1 MKRILAICTA
11 LFAAAGVHAQSMT
24 ASVTTQPCTNNGVCS
39 VTVTG
44 LTAPVSYTYSYG
56 NYMTTVH
63 SNVNS
68 LTDQLTNLPASTNG
82 SIYITASDGTNSAYG
97 FASSYPPFF
106 VGITNTPAICPSTT
120 GSLTAQ
126 TFSGSPG
133 PFTYSWVN
141 TTTMASYTGTM
152 IIASI
157 DQYSLTVTDQVT
169 GCFVI
174 RADSSTRISQQSNMN
189 LTYNSTPANCTNG
202 TATVTASGGVAPYTY
217 LWNNGAVSNT
227 ISGLVRGIYTATV
240 TDAQGCGSNYNYGVN
255 IYQIP
260 FINVNTSITNATCLQ
275 TNGGA
280 MAFGT
285 GGASPYTYLW
295 SNAQSTQSLSAVP
308 GGINYQ
314 VIATDANGCT
324 GSGNA
329 YISMTTPVMV
339 SYNVTASS
347 CTVASGSASLSISGG
362 VAPYTTLW
370 NTYPTPTTG
379 TVISSVSPGQ
389 YSFKVT
395 DANGCIRT
403 GAALVPPSSTINAV
417 LSAPAVICPA
427 LTGTVSASVSGTNGP
442 FTYTWSNSAHTT
454 QISNVPLGTYSCIIK
469 DAAGCSVTKYI
480 GLLAASPV
488 NLGVSATPASCRY
501 TSDGSVLANATGGT
515 APYTYQWS
523 NGQTT
528 ATVSGLATG
537 YLYVTA
543 TDANGCKSST
553 QAFVGYNAANTSCY
567 CTISGKVYRDANSNC
582 TIDGGETGISNIMIH
597 CSNFGYAFT
606 DINGNYSF
614 QVPTGTYTLSESV
627 NSTYPLAPCQ
637 GNAIVQSVTAGAGC
651 NNIVNFANN
660 VVTLH
665 DLHIITTS
673 FPFNAPIPGNPY
685 YQKIIVENNGTIPES
700 TVQVGYVH
708 DGQLGAFT
716 GSLFTQQN
724 ASTYPNWYSILSGFP
739 TLNPGTSGQVNLTY
753 NVPTNIPLGTT
764 VNFFDTTA
772 YASPMS
778 TWLLDQT
785 PWDNVQNYQQTVIGS
800 YDPNFKEVSPKGTGP
815 QGYITTKD
823 SLLSYVIHF
832 QNEGTYFAQNIS
844 VLDSLDSD
852 LDWTT
857 LRPGYSDHSYT
868 TTVNENGVI
877 TFKFANINLPW
888 KSQYGDLMSSGM
900 VSYTIKRKRNL
911 AQGTQFKNTAAIYF
925 DYNAP
930 VITNTTLNTLK
941 DLNVS
946 IEEKA
951 SSGDENV
958 SLFPNPA
965 TNALNIAIYV
975 KEAGKGDVYI
985 MDISGKI
992 LVAHSITVDA
1002 GNNTLNENTSALP
1015 SGIYFVKV
1023 NCKDIAT
1030 TKKLVII
1037 K

>member
-11 LFAAAGVHAQSMT
+11 LFATIGMHAQSMT
-24 ASVTTQPCTNNGVCS
+24 ASITTQACTNNGVCS

-56 NYMTTVH
+56 NSITTVH

-68 LTDQLTNLPASTNG
+68 LTDQLINLPAYANG
-82 SIYITASDGTNSAYG
+82 SIYITAFDGTNYASG
-97 FASSYPPFF
+97 FVYSYPPFF
-106 VGITNTPAICPSTT
+106 VVTTSTAAICPATT
-120 GSLTAQ
+120 GTMSAQ

-133 PFTYSWVN
+133 PFTYSWIN
-141 TTTMASYTGTM
+141 TTTMASYTGSV
-152 IIASI
+152 IIAPV

-169 GCFVI
+169 GCFLA
-174 RADSSTRISQQSNMN
+174 RADTATMISQQSNIN
-189 LTYNSTPANCTNG
+189 VTYNSTPASCTNG
-202 TATVTASGGVAPYTY
+202 AATVTATGGVAPYTY
-217 LWNNGAVSNT
+217 IWSNGATSNVIT
-227 ISGLVRGIYTATV
+227 GLVRGVYTATV
-240 TDAQGCGSNYNYGVN
+240 TDAVGCVSNLNYGVN
-255 IYQIP
+255 INQTPI
-260 FINVNTSITNATCLQ
+260 INVNMTITNATCLQ

-285 GGASPYTYLW
+285 GGMSPYTYLW
-295 SNAQSTQSLSAVP
+295 SNAQSTQSLSSVQ
-308 GGINYQ
+308 GGMNYQ
-314 VIATDANGCT
+314 VIATDANGCM

-329 YISMTTPVMV
+329 YISVTSPVVV
-339 SYNVTASS
+339 SYNATASS
-347 CTVASGSASLSISGG
+347 CTVANGSASLSISGG
-362 VAPYTTLW
+362 VAPYTSVW
-370 NTYPTPTTG
+370 NTYPTPTSG
-379 TVISSVSPGQ
+379 TVLGSVSPGQ

-403 GAALVPPSSTINAV
+403 GAAVVPPSSTINAV
-417 LSAPAVICPA
+417 LLAPGVICPA
-427 LTGTVSASVSGTNGP
+427 LTGTVTASVSGTNGP

-454 QISNVPLGTYSCIIK
+454 QINNVPTGSYSCIIK
-469 DAAGCSVTKYI
+469 DAVGCSVTKHI
-480 GLLAASPV
+480 GLNSVSPV

-501 TSDGSVLANATGGT
+501 TSDGSVLANAAGGT

-528 ATVSGLATG
+528 ATASGLPTG

-543 TDANGCKSST
+543 TDANGCQSGM
-553 QAFVGYNAANTSCY
+553 QAFVSYNAANTSCY

-606 DINGNYSF
+606 DVNGNYSF

-637 GNAIVQSVTAGAGC
+637 SNAIVQSVTASAGC
-651 NNIVNFANN
+651 SNIINFANN

-673 FPFNAPIPGNPY
+673 YPYNAPIPGNPY
-685 YQKIIVENNGTIPES
+685 YQRVIVENNGTVVEPTIK
-700 TVQVGYVH
+700 VGYVH
-708 DGQLGAFT
+708 DGQLGGFT

-724 ASTYPNWYSILSGFP
+724 AIMYPNWYSILSGFP

-764 VNFFDTTA
+764 VDFYDTTA

-785 PWDNVQNYQQTVIGS
+785 PWNNVQNYQQTVIGS

-815 QGYITTKD
+815 QGYIATKD

-852 LDWTT
+852 LDWTS

-868 TTVNENGVI
+868 TTVSEAGVI

-888 KSQYGDLMSSGM
+888 KSHYGDLMSSGM

-946 IEEKA
+946 IDEKA

-965 TNALNIAIYV
+965 TNALNIAIYA
-975 KEAGKGDVYI
+975 KEAGKGEVYI
-985 MDISGKI
+985 MDISGKV
-992 LVAHSITVDA
+992 LVAHSINVDA
-1002 GNNTLNENTSALP
+1002 GNNTLHENTSALP
-1015 SGIYFVKV
+1015 SGMYFVKV
-1023 NCKDIAT
+1023 NCNDIAT